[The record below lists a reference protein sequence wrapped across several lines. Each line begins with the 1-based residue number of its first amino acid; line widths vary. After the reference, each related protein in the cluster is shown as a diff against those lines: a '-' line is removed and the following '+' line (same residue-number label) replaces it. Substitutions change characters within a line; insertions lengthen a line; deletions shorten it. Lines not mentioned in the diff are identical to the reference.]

1 MPDGLGT
8 KRAECRMNEL
18 SAKYWKEWRL
28 GVVIWLVG
36 VGGAFAYIS
45 GFPDKTDVNDFLM
58 YTSAV
63 VGICA
68 MIDPLLHPWLIKRGL
83 RRA

>member
-1 MPDGLGT
+1 
-8 KRAECRMNEL
+8 MNGR
-18 SAKYWKEWRL
+18 SAKYWKEWRQ
-28 GVVIWLVG
+28 GVLIWLAG
-36 VGGAFAYIS
+36 VAGAFFYLS
-45 GFPDKTDVNDFLM
+45 SFPEKTDVNDFLM

-83 RRA
+83 RRTEP